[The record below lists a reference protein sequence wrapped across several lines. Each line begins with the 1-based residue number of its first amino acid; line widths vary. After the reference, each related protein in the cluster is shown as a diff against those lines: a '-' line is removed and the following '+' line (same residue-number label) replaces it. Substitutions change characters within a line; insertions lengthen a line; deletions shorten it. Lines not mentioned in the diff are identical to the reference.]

1 MKRLAILGSTGS
13 IGRQT
18 LDVVRAFPNK
28 FEVVG
33 LGAGRN
39 VGLLAQQV
47 SEFRPALVY
56 CCPDEPNDWAPPD
69 STCQAVS
76 LEEMA
81 QHPDVDV
88 VMVATVGKAGL
99 VPTLAAIHAGK
110 TVALANKEVMIMA
123 GELITT
129 EARRNG
135 VAVLPVD
142 SEPNAIWQCMRGE
155 ENDPARI
162 IITASGGPFR
172 KLPLEQM
179 GQVNPEE
186 ALRHPTWSM
195 GKKITIDSA
204 TLMNKGMEVIEAHWL
219 FNIPYDRIEVVI
231 HPQSLIHSMVEFADG
246 SIKAQISHPD
256 MRLPIQYTLSYPE
269 RWPNHTPPRLDL
281 VRVGSFTF
289 DSLDSDRYPCFRLA
303 QEAGRRGS
311 TYTAVLCGSDEVAVE
326 SFLSRKIGFLDI
338 ARLVEKAL
346 EQHNPIDEASLDEIL
361 QADAWARDFTKS
373 QIKG

>member
-1 MKRLAILGSTGS
+1 VKRLAILGSTGS

-88 VMVATVGKAGL
+88 VMVATVGKTGL
-99 VPTLAAIHAGK
+99 IPTLAAIHAGK

-179 GQVNPEE
+179 GQVSPEE

-269 RWPNHTPPRLDL
+269 RWPNHTPQRLDL
-281 VRVGSFTF
+281 VRAGSFTF
-289 DSLDSDRYPCFRLA
+289 DSLDADRYPCFRLA

-311 TYTAVLCGSDEVAVE
+311 TYTAVLCGADEVAVE